1 MKKKIILFLTVLF
14 LFSPVASRAATNQQ
28 ALDQQDAFFRAE
40 VVEVLEEREAELPSG
55 RTTAQQNL
63 KLRGLE
69 GEYQGKEVVFKGIRE
84 FEVVASQTYAP
95 GDKVLVAVSQDSG
108 GEEHFYVV
116 GPARTSSLWLLVGLF
131 ILIILAAVRWK
142 GLRSLIS
149 LGITLVIIVAYIIPR
164 IVAGSNPVVIT
175 LIGSFLA
182 LLAIIYITEGWKP
195 KSHLAVGSIFLS
207 LLFTLLLS
215 WGFIELAQL
224 TGITGEETGLLLGS
238 MQAGINFQGLLLA
251 GIVIGSLGVLDDM
264 VISQIAATEEIYKAN
279 NYLTRPKLF
288 KKAYRVGSSHI
299 SSMVNTLFLAYA
311 GASLPLL
318 ILFTSDQGPFSSWLH
333 VVNTEAIATE
343 IVRTL
348 CGSIGLIL
356 AVPLATALAV

>member
-1 MKKKIILFLTVLF
+1 MFLPFLTQ
-14 LFSPVASRAATNQQ
+14 AAADQQSLNQQ
-28 ALDQQDAFFRAE
+28 DSFFRAK
-40 VVEVLEEREAELPSG
+40 VMEVLEEKETKLPSG
-55 RTTAQQNL
+55 RNTVQQNL
-63 KLRGLE
+63 KLKGLE

-84 FEVVASQTYAP
+84 FEVVSSQIYQK
-95 GDKVLVAVSQDSG
+95 GDKVLVAASEDAG

-116 GPARTSSLWLLVGLF
+116 APARTNFLWLLAGLF

-149 LGITLVIIVAYIIPR
+149 LGITLFIIAGYIIPQ

-182 LLAIIYITEGWKP
+182 LLAIIYITEGWNA

-207 LLFTLLLS
+207 LIFTLLLS

-264 VISQIAATEEIYKAN
+264 VISQIATTEEIYKAN

-318 ILFTSDQGPFSSWLH
+318 ILFTNSQGPFSSWLH

-343 IVRTL
+343 VVRTL
-348 CGSIGLIL
+348 CGSIGLVL
-356 AVPLATALAV
+356 AVPLATGLAVWYYKK